1 MSAARKAGSIPPASE
16 PAAEQPTLMEDL
28 RRLEEVVRQLER
40 EDQDLDR
47 SLALFEEGVTRLRSA
62 RARLGE
68 AEARVQKVLE
78 DAEGSLRLE
87 PLDADAD
94 DAISSG

>member
-1 MSAARKAGSIPPASE
+1 MSPARKTAATP
-16 PAAEQPTLMEDL
+16 PAAESAAEQGSLTEDL
-28 RRLEEVVRQLER
+28 RRLEEVVRNLER

-47 SLALFEEGVTRLRSA
+47 SLALFEEGVARLRAA
-62 RARLGE
+62 RGRLGE

-78 DAEGSLRLE
+78 DAEGSLRMQ

-94 DAISSG
+94 DDSASG